1 MKSKMFSQFLQM
13 SNFRRTICCT
23 LLVIAASA
31 LYPAAHSQYYP
42 RRHPAPYGRGDLE
55 SLNPFDESGGYF
67 DYFASSIGRIRG
79 AEALVR
85 ERTESGSAAV
95 PGEASSLPGGAS
107 CAPALDS
114 QFSTMQVKL
123 MRDHAEALNS
133 RIGLVKN
140 QIVFLRR
147 QLNDDLGSVVKYP
160 AGTRQDGSN
169 REYERTIQSLKVA
182 FATKVDNITLQL
194 AKDCLTFENA
204 HSRRMSELATSKDSL
219 KTQMN
224 SQVGSNKVVSTGT
237 NMYVRNY
244 VNFGGID
251 PASQQ
256 KLTGPAAI
264 ELKAS
269 PGKISSGTGGIKQK

>member
-1 MKSKMFSQFLQM
+1 MKSKMFSQFLKM
-13 SNFRRTICCT
+13 PSSRRTICCT

-42 RRHPAPYGRGDLE
+42 RRHPSPYGRGDLE
-55 SLNPFDESGGYF
+55 SLNPFDDSSGYF
-67 DYFASSIGRIRG
+67 EYFASCVVRIRE

-85 ERTESGSAAV
+85 ERTSSDSSSIAGGV
-95 PGEASSLPGGAS
+95 PPGPGGPS
-107 CAPALDS
+107 SAPALDL

-123 MRDHAEALNS
+123 LRDHAEALNS
-133 RIGLVKN
+133 RISLVKN

-147 QLNDDLGSVVKYP
+147 QLTDDLGSVVKYP

-169 REYERTIQSLKVA
+169 REYERTIRALKVA

-194 AKDCLTFENA
+194 AKDCRSFETA
-204 HSRRMSELATSKDSL
+204 HTRRMSELATSKDSL

-256 KLTGPAAI
+256 RLTGPAAI

-269 PGKISSGTGGIKQK
+269 PGKLSSGTGGINHK